1 MYNEGCPLFAAVHTS
16 NWGLV
21 RRLIEGAGADPN
33 VRIPQLPQISALW
46 IARHKGNPAMFEYL
60 LKAGATP
67 TEDFIKETFEKLIMH
82 PGWGPI
88 AALLPQP

>member
-1 MYNEGCPLFAAVHTS
+1 
-16 NWGLV
+16 
-21 RRLIEGAGADPN
+21 
-33 VRIPQLPQISALW
+33 
-46 IARHKGNPAMFEYL
+46 MFEYL